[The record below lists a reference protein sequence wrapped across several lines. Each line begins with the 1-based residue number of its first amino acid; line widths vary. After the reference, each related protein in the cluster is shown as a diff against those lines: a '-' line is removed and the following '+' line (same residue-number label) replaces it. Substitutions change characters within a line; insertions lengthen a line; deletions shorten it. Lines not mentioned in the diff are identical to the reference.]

1 MRISI
6 LIVDDDKLLVEKLEE
21 TVNWSGIG
29 IDMVFT
35 ANNIRQAQKLLEEY
49 PIEMLLCDIDMPQG
63 NGLELLEWIRYKKLD
78 IECTFLSSYA
88 NFAYAQ
94 MALKLS
100 SREYLLK
107 PISNVDLETALRRIV
122 GIVQEKHQ
130 KQKKQEKKGENE
142 KQFWED
148 LLVQCL
154 QEEYWIERA
163 KKSGYCTP
171 DETFRLILLRVLEI
185 PDKEHYKKEISLYNF
200 VITNVLTEYVETTE
214 MKLETVVH
222 VSDLEWAVVL
232 RNHGSAMGTQEELA
246 ELRTGYRNTIAYVI
260 MGTLVTLVVNV
271 PASYALSRKHLYGRR
286 FFTAFYLIPM
296 FFTGGLIPT
305 YLAVQRFHL
314 LDTFWV
320 MVVPFSVVTY
330 YIIVGRTFF
339 NNSIP
344 EDLWEAAQLDGCGYL
359 GFFFKIVL
367 PLSKAVIAVIA
378 LWAAV
383 GQWNS
388 YFNALIYIRSESLQP
403 LQIVLRSILVGNQ
416 TMSAM
421 STGAAAVEAKQ
432 MADLIKYAII
442 VVSSAP
448 IMCMYPLV
456 QKYFNQGVML
466 GSLKG

>member
-1 MRISI
+1 MESKNMSKAKA
-6 LIVDDDKLLVEKLEE
+6 VSTNKV
-21 TVNWSGIG
+21 
-29 IDMVFT
+29 
-35 ANNIRQAQKLLEEY
+35 
-49 PIEMLLCDIDMPQG
+49 
-63 NGLELLEWIRYKKLD
+63 KK
-78 IECTFLSSYA
+78 
-88 NFAYAQ
+88 
-94 MALKLS
+94 
-100 SREYLLK
+100 SREDWIFDIILYTIGVLLIIITLY
-107 PISNVDLETALRRIV
+107 PMYFIVIASFSDPAAVSNGQIMFLPKGVNFK
-122 GIVQEKHQ
+122 GY
-130 KQKKQEKKGENE
+130 KQ
-142 KQFWED
+142 
-148 LLVQCL
+148 
-154 QEEYWIERA
+154 
-163 KKSGYCTP
+163 
-171 DETFRLILLRVLEI
+171 
-185 PDKEHYKKEISLYNF
+185 
-200 VITNVLTEYVETTE
+200 
-214 MKLETVVH
+214 
-222 VSDLEWAVVL
+222 
-232 RNHGSAMGTQEELA
+232 LA
-246 ELRTGYRNTIAYVI
+246 SYVI
-260 MGTLVTLVVNV
+260 MGTLVTLVVNI
-271 PASYALSRKHLYGRR
+271 PASYALSRKDLYGKR